1 MSDRRWDRIETKLRT
16 LTREEIHAAVG
27 EDVLSR
33 EEEILVRMRYGLTLG
48 TGDRL
53 EFRGQDNEETRIKL
67 AMMEKALLDEL
78 ADQQTDDLTS
88 LLDDQP
94 PESTNTASI

>member
-1 MSDRRWDRIETKLRT
+1 VSDRRRDQVKTELRT

-27 EDVLSR
+27 TGVLSR
-33 EEEILVRMRYGLTLG
+33 EEEVLVRMRYGLALG
-48 TGDRL
+48 AGDRL

-78 ADQQTDDLTS
+78 AEGETDDLTT
-88 LLDDQP
+88 LLND
-94 PESTNTASI
+94 

>member
-1 MSDRRWDRIETKLRT
+1 MSDRRTDQIKTRLRT

-33 EEEILVRMRYGLTLG
+33 EEEILVRMRYGLGLEAS
-48 TGDRL
+48 DRL
-53 EFRGQDNEETRIKL
+53 EFRGQENEETRIKL

-78 ADQQTDDLTS
+78 ADPQTDDLTS
-88 LLDDQP
+88 LLND
-94 PESTNTASI
+94 

>member
-1 MSDRRWDRIETKLRT
+1 MNDRRRDQVKTALRT

-27 EDVLSR
+27 TNVLSR
-33 EEEILVRMRYGLTLG
+33 EEEVLVRMRYGLSLDA
-48 TGDRL
+48 GDRL

-78 ADQQTDDLTS
+78 AEQETDDLTS
-88 LLDDQP
+88 LLND
-94 PESTNTASI
+94 